1 VLYLA
6 HIIPWKRRQG
16 DHNPGTTIRRH
27 AVTDLVLTLIGP
39 DRPGLVEAVAER
51 VAAHGGNWLESR
63 MAQLAGQCA
72 GILRVELPPA
82 NVSALQAALR
92 ELEGQGLRVVAV
104 GGAAPPVAALQEIDL
119 EIVGQD
125 HPGIV
130 RDISAVLLRH
140 GVNIEELTTDRRSA
154 PMAGSLLF
162 SARARLRL
170 PATGDAE
177 RLRQE
182 LERIAHDLIVDVKLV
197 ER

>member
-1 VLYLA
+1 
-6 HIIPWKRRQG
+6 
-16 DHNPGTTIRRH
+16 
-27 AVTDLVLTLIGP
+27 VTDLVLTLIGP
-39 DRPGLVEAVAER
+39 DRPGLVEAVADR

-63 MAQLAGQCA
+63 MAQLAGQFA

-82 NVSALQAALR
+82 SVPALQAALR
-92 ELEGQGLRVVAV
+92 ELEGQGLRVVAL
-104 GGAAPPVAALQEIDL
+104 GGAAPPSAAWQEIDL

-130 RDISAVLLRH
+130 RDISVVLLRH

-170 PATGDAE
+170 PAAGDAE

-182 LERIAHDLIVDVKLV
+182 LERIAYDLMVDVKLV